1 MHTRRDCS
9 ARYAPRLIRFGAVQV
24 QWRGSSNVGFSEPFG
39 RSAASADALDRGSY
53 PGFLFNLFCLKL
65 FIFWRAALGP
75 GHQMFGAIN
84 CSGGSTDSSNR
95 FHLSPCVRCTRDHC
109 LLRSHC
115 DGFCRR
121 LGRSR
126 RLLCRRRAV

>member
-1 MHTRRDCS
+1 
-9 ARYAPRLIRFGAVQV
+9 LIRFGAVQV

-75 GHQMFGAIN
+75 GPQIWGHQLFQWLDRQFCPIPPQHVRPSHEKSLLAATVPV
-84 CSGGSTDSSNR
+84 TD
-95 FHLSPCVRCTRDHC
+95 LATP
-109 LLRSHC
+109 
-115 DGFCRR
+115 
-121 LGRSR
+121 
-126 RLLCRRRAV
+126 